1 MERDWTENEFCF
13 EFLQSRGGNRW
24 KKKSFEKEIENWR
37 SLNLAVRYT
46 AFVASPF
53 SRY

>member
-37 SLNLAVRYT
+37 SLNLAVRYIEI
-46 AFVASPF
+46 S
-53 SRY
+53 

>member
-24 KKKSFEKEIENWR
+24 KKNRLKIGD
-37 SLNLAVRYT
+37 
-46 AFVASPF
+46 P
-53 SRY
+53 